1 MTDSL
6 DLLQGRLGYTF
17 NSRPLF
23 TQALTHRSYGVPHNE
38 RLEFLGDAILDLFI
52 GEFIYHR
59 YPTATEGEMSQLRAQ
74 AVCGERLA
82 EIGQQL
88 QLGDYLYLGVGEAK
102 SGGHQRESSIAN
114 AVEAIIAAI
123 YLDGGI
129 ERCRAVVQVLFAS
142 ALDQMERGAVKD
154 AKTCVQEYLQ
164 SRQLPLPQY
173 ILLARTGS
181 DHNASFTMECVV
193 AALDMRADATAA
205 SRKKAE
211 QLAAEKILKRLNAG
225 TAGVV
230 T

>member
-1 MTDSL
+1 MTDLL
-6 DLLQGRLGYTF
+6 DILQSRLGYIF

-23 TQALTHRSYGVPHNE
+23 IQALTHRSYGTPHNE
-38 RLEFLGDAILDLFI
+38 RLEFLGDAILDLLI
-52 GEFIYHR
+52 GEFLYHR
-59 YPTATEGEMSQLRAQ
+59 YPTATEGELSHMRAQ

-88 QLGDYLYLGVGEAK
+88 HLGDCLYLGAGEAK

-114 AVEAIIAAI
+114 AVEAIVAAI

-129 ERCRAVVQVLFAS
+129 EHCSAVVQGLFAS
-142 ALDQMERGAVKD
+142 VFEKMEQGAAKD
-154 AKTCVQEYLQ
+154 AKTCLQEYLQ
-164 SRQLPLPQY
+164 SRHLPLPQY

-193 AALDMRADATAA
+193 AAFDMRADATAS

-211 QLAAEKILKRLNAG
+211 QLAAEKILEKLNAG
-225 TAGVV
+225 AAGVIA
-230 T
+230 